1 MLVGF
6 EGVVDDERRTAT
18 HTGLGVDCVLDDVA
32 AVGSGD
38 DSGQLAS
45 GETLATRGA
54 WITADFEGGRLLLDV
69 AAVVALEE
77 LGAILHVLERLN
89 RLFQLVRGALAVGL
103 PSVEVPFII
112 RSSMRKCLLVS
123 FTVPRVFTIVRVG
136 KDRD

>member
-6 EGVVDDERRTAT
+6 EGVVGDKQRAARHA
-18 HTGLGVDCVLDDVA
+18 GLGVDCVLDDVA

-103 PSVEVPFII
+103 LKVEVQVTI
-112 RSSMRKCLLVS
+112 STSLRKCLLES
-123 FTVPRVFTIVRVG
+123 ITFPP
-136 KDRD
+136 